1 MARRFIALAALALGL
16 AAPAAAHAQ
25 SQSPFRLGLA
35 LGPTFPMGDL
45 GDSQDWGYHIG
56 GFIAGRPSM
65 SPLGLR
71 GEVMY
76 HSLTGNT
83 VNTPL
88 GSFEYDDASLI
99 AGIVNVEV
107 GMSGMGL
114 TPYFVGGVGYYSFD
128 SGGENSDREGDFG
141 LNGGLGINFGL
152 AGFSAFAEAR
162 YHKIFVGEDASGNSP
177 NISLIPISFGVRF

>member
-16 AAPAAAHAQ
+16 AAPVAAHAQ
-25 SQSPFRLGLA
+25 SPFKLGLT
-35 LGPTFPMGDL
+35 LGPTFPTGDL
-45 GDSQDWGYHIG
+45 SDTQEWGYHVG
-56 GFIAGRPSM
+56 GFIAGRPMM

-71 GEVMY
+71 AEVMY
-76 HSLTGNT
+76 HSLTGKN
-83 VNTPL
+83 VDTPL
-88 GSFEYDDASLI
+88 GSFDYDDASLL

-128 SGGENSDREGDFG
+128 SGGENSDREGNFG

-162 YHKIFVGEDASGNSP
+162 YHKIFVDEDASGNSP
-177 NISLIPISFGVRF
+177 NVALIPISFGVRF